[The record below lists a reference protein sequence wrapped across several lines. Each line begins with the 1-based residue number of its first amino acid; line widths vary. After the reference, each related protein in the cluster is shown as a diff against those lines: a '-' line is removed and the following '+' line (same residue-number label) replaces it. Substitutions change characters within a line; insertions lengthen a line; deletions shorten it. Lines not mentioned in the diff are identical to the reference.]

1 METEA
6 SHLALAKS
14 IYYVCLYVYV
24 CICREKETVSFLS
37 FFFLIF
43 AKIYFFFSHKM

>member
-37 FFFLIF
+37 FFFNFCENL
-43 AKIYFFFSHKM
+43 FFLFT

>member
-6 SHLALAKS
+6 SLLALAKS
-14 IYYVCLYVYV
+14 IYYVCMYMYVSW
-24 CICREKETVSFLS
+24 EKEAVSFLFVF

-43 AKIYFFFSHKM
+43 AKIYLFLSHKM